1 MRRRVDIASERGQ
14 TAVEFA
20 LFLPLIATLLFSVIQ
35 FGIAFNN
42 YVTLTDATRAG
53 ARRAAVERLSGL
65 RGSDIEAA
73 VKAAASDLNQADVKV
88 TVTSTNWSQ
97 SGADVSVQAT
107 YPCELNLI
115 MYVLP
120 CGPLKSSATERL
132 E

>member
-1 MRRRVDIASERGQ
+1 V
-14 TAVEFA
+14 
-20 LFLPLIATLLFSVIQ
+20 
-35 FGIAFNN
+35 
-42 YVTLTDATRAG
+42 
-53 ARRAAVERLSGL
+53 
-65 RGSDIEAA
+65 
-73 VKAAASDLNQADVKV
+73 AASDLNQADVKV

-97 SGADVSVQAT
+97 SGADVSVNAT